1 MKKIAHVLGII
12 SLATVISCGGTT
24 EQKEEVQSEES
35 QIVIEEV
42 ETVTEAPTDFMADKG
57 IGPITSV
64 TLDEAINQE
73 MADAG
78 KELYNQMCSACHKPD
93 VKFIGPAQKGVLD
106 RRSPEWI
113 MNMILNPQEMV
124 EKNETAKALL
134 EEYNNV
140 PMTDMGLSEE
150 QARSIIEYFRTL

>member
-1 MKKIAHVLGII
+1 MKKITHVLGII
-12 SLATVISCGGTT
+12 SLAAFVSCGGST
-24 EQKEEVQSEES
+24 EQKEESTSEEMAPA
-35 QIVIEEV
+35 VEEV
-42 ETVTEAPTDFMADKG
+42 VTEVAVDAMADKG
-57 IGPITSV
+57 IGPVSSI
-64 TLDEAINQE
+64 TLDEAINEE
-73 MADAG
+73 MANAG

-106 RRSPEWI
+106 RRSPEWV
-113 MNMILNPQEMV
+113 MNMILNPQEML

-140 PMTDMGLSEE
+140 PMTDMGLNEE